1 MSHLPSLAA
10 ILPAH
15 SWGRK
20 TSIVL
25 TRRFVFGVF
34 TVQGVH
40 EQINCEPS
48 PTEWAKDGSDRES
61 KIVFIGLG
69 LDKDDITENL
79 KTCLAPE
86 Q

>member
-1 MSHLPSLAA
+1 MA
-10 ILPAH
+10 
-15 SWGRK
+15 
-20 TSIVL
+20 
-25 TRRFVFGVF
+25 FF
-34 TVQGVH
+34 TAVQGVH

-69 LDKDDITENL
+69 LDKDEITKKL

-86 Q
+86 P